1 MSRAT
6 AIRQTLRLEESIG
19 LEVVSVEA
27 NGDCLYECIMALL
40 SRQNLLDESSTKVD
54 APPQLRASP
63 TSQSLRDHVANRLT
77 QEQFDL
83 YKMYAVAGLDEYRFI
98 NSLDTLEDLQT
109 FAKRSGKSNGPGKCF
124 WADEFALRT
133 TSDGLETTLLIVD
146 DESSRG
152 GGGGRSAKR
161 RKTSADNRFVHIG
174 NYPNAILL
182 HRSRREH
189 FNALVLD
196 SHPFIRVDSLPSHV
210 RALWKLGKME
220 SSENDGDTN
229 PAKPGAAAAKTSES
243 CKPSTDESKLPIRMG
258 ESDQLSSTHSREIA
272 TGPKPPA
279 SYAPA
284 YFGTAGFF
292 SSSGVGNF
300 YPKIVGSNAERQME
314 HYQQHFRI
322 VEVNSTFYGM
332 PTTETINKWRNTFD
346 RKFKMVCKSPKGVT
360 HDGHGLDDTLLAQFI
375 TRMEPLSGVL
385 DCVLIQCPRTLV
397 VDVEQIKRVKTTLDN
412 ECRTYKGRLA
422 FEFRNEASYH
432 NKNVREYIKSCGW
445 ALVLHPN
452 SLGRATVGT
461 SSGGRGERDLF
472 CYEAE
477 KLSSVAARGYVSDFA
492 YVRLH
497 GHNDEHSG
505 EYSLSELQEAADQID
520 SWRRN
525 RVTVYC
531 FVLVN
536 SEPHQAPKKKG
547 AKAWDKWCAMPK
559 NAKQLESL
567 VHGLS
572 GEPIPQAPKT
582 PKKTLLN
589 FFGTKG

>member
-1 MSRAT
+1 MPPL
-6 AIRQTLRLEESIG
+6 LRDS
-19 LEVVSVEA
+19 
-27 NGDCLYECIMALL
+27 N
-40 SRQNLLDESSTKVD
+40 
-54 APPQLRASP
+54 SP
-63 TSQSLRDHVANRLT
+63 TSKSLRDYVANKLT

-98 NSLDTLEDLQT
+98 NRLDTLEDLRT
-109 FAKRSGKSNGPGKCF
+109 FAKRSGKSNGPGRCF

-133 TSDGLETTLLIVD
+133 IGDGLQMTLLIVD

-152 GGGGRSAKR
+152 NGGGRSAKR
-161 RKTSADNRFVHIG
+161 RKTSEDNRFVHIG

-189 FNALVLD
+189 FNALVID
-196 SHPFIRVDSLPSHV
+196 SHPFIRVEKLQSHM
-210 RALWKLGKME
+210 RALWKLGKTE
-220 SSENDGDTN
+220 SSRNESDT
-229 PAKPGAAAAKTSES
+229 KPAAAEASES
-243 CKPSTDESKLPIRMG
+243 YKVANDESALPVRMN
-258 ESDQLSSTHSREIA
+258 ESDELPSTHSQETA
-272 TGPKPPA
+272 TGPKSA
-279 SYAPA
+279 ACYAPA

-292 SSSGVGNF
+292 SSSGVDNF
-300 YPKIVGSNAERQME
+300 YPKMVGSNAERQME
-314 HYQQHFRI
+314 HYQQHFRT

-346 RKFKMVCKSPKGVT
+346 RRFKLVCKSPKGVT
-360 HDGHGLDDTLLAQFI
+360 HEGRHGLDASLLAQFI
-375 TRMEPLSGVL
+375 NRMEPLGEVL

-397 VDVEQIKRVKTTLDN
+397 VDVEQLKRIKTTIDS
-412 ECRTYKGRLA
+412 ECCTYKGRLA
-422 FEFRNEASYH
+422 FEFRNESSYH
-432 NKNVREYIKSCGW
+432 NRNVREYINKSCGW

-461 SSGGRGERDLF
+461 SSGGRGESDLL

-477 KLSSVAARGYVSDFA
+477 KLSSVAACGSVSDFT

-505 EYSLSELQEAADQID
+505 EYSLSELQEAAEQID

-525 RVTVYC
+525 GVTVYC
-531 FVLVN
+531 FVLIN
-536 SEPHQAPKKKG
+536 SKPSQAQKKKG

-559 NAKQLESL
+559 NAKQLEYL

-572 GEPIPQAPKT
+572 DEPIPQAPKT

-589 FFGTKG
+589 FFGTTK

>member
-1 MSRAT
+1 MAKHDGDDGISRKRPVVEGFKCHETSRRENGLLTVLFHAT
-6 AIRQTLRLEESIG
+6 LPTCHQEAIRLSSLSFDCREPSCGALEDGE
-19 LEVVSVEA
+19 EA
-27 NGDCLYECIMALL
+27 VLL
-40 SRQNLLDESSTKVD
+40 SDEDYQVD
-54 APPQLRASP
+54 S
-63 TSQSLRDHVANRLT
+63 NF
-77 QEQFDL
+77 FDNG
-83 YKMYAVAGLDEYRFI
+83 Y
-98 NSLDTLEDLQT
+98 SLDTLEDLQS
-109 FAKRSGKSNGPGKCF
+109 FAKRSGKSNGPGRCF

-133 TSDGLETTLLIVD
+133 TSDGLQMTLLIVD

-152 GGGGRSAKR
+152 SGGDRSAKR
-161 RKTSADNRFVHIG
+161 RKTSEDNRFVHIG

-189 FNALVLD
+189 FNALVID
-196 SHPFIRVDSLPSHV
+196 SHPFIRVETLPSHV
-210 RALWKLGKME
+210 RALWKLGKT
-220 SSENDGDTN
+220 ENSDNVSDT
-229 PAKPGAAAAKTSES
+229 KPPAAAAEGGL
-243 CKPSTDESKLPIRMG
+243 STDESKLPVRTG
-258 ESDQLSSTHSREIA
+258 ESNQLPSTHSREIA
-272 TGPKPPA
+272 TGPKPA
-279 SYAPA
+279 ACYAPA

-292 SSSGVGNF
+292 SSSGTGNF

-346 RKFKMVCKSPKGVT
+346 RKFKLVCKSPKGVT
-360 HDGHGLDDTLLAQFI
+360 HEGHGLDASLLAQFI
-375 TRMEPLSGVL
+375 TRMQPLGEVL

-397 VDVEQIKRVKTTLDN
+397 VDVEQMKRVKSSLG
-412 ECRTYKGRLA
+412 RTYKGRLA

-432 NKNVREYIKSCGW
+432 DRNVREYIKSCGW

-461 SSGGRGERDLF
+461 SSGGRGESDLH
-472 CYEAE
+472 CYATE
-477 KLSSVAARGYVSDFA
+477 KLSSVAACGSVSDFA

-505 EYSLSELQEAADQID
+505 EYSLSELQEAAEQID

-525 RVTVYC
+525 GVTVYC

-536 SEPHQAPKKKG
+536 SEPNQAPKKKG

-567 VHGLS
+567 VHALS
-572 GEPIPQAPKT
+572 DEPIPPAPKT

-589 FFGTKG
+589 FFGTKK